1 MQSKPKFLEPD
12 EIKELAKRHLQ
23 GKFNVRDAALIAFS
37 GMSYLTLLDLSL
49 IRVKDLLTESG
60 KVYKQMVIPAEFNPN
75 GKQKVLIIP
84 NKPPL
89 LELTEGVIKW
99 RNKEKLGLSNLG
111 TYCGLNPESRFFLD
125 NDGNEFSLT
134 PRAKGNKE
142 IARMQP
148 TKLRRHFDKF
158 VFPIGVTPQGLNRS
172 FLLNFY
178 SESIK
183 DGKQSQTIQSLVKL
197 TGLGVDTIRRQI
209 YREPRSIKDVLSDMY
224 Q

>member
-1 MQSKPKFLEPD
+1 
-12 EIKELAKRHLQ
+12 
-23 GKFNVRDAALIAFS
+23 
-37 GMSYLTLLDLSL
+37 
-49 IRVKDLLTESG
+49 
-60 KVYKQMVIPAEFNPN
+60 
-75 GKQKVLIIP
+75 
-84 NKPPL
+84 
-89 LELTEGVIKW
+89 
-99 RNKEKLGLSNLG
+99 
-111 TYCGLNPESRFFLD
+111 
-125 NDGNEFSLT
+125 
-134 PRAKGNKE
+134 
-142 IARMQP
+142 MQP
-148 TKLRRHFDKF
+148 TKLRRHFDIF